1 MSTTQTAPPPA
12 PPNPTE
18 FEHHGVRLRP
28 IPRFPGYFAGSDGG
42 IYSTKKG
49 IPRRLKEIT
58 NRKRMQVVNLYR
70 PNRRYDRLLAN
81 GTVKSCVLAEVRYV
95 HLLIASVWLPPK
107 PTPGYTIDHEDEDRR
122 NNRPGNL
129 RWMTVAENNL
139 AYLENHPDRP
149 KHRGEGNAQAK
160 LTAERVRELLSL
172 RGRMTEQM
180 AADLFGV
187 AKTTVGSIW
196 RGRTWRH
203 LAA

>member
-1 MSTTQTAPPPA
+1 MNATQTAPPPA
-12 PPNPTE
+12 PTNPGE
-18 FEHHGVRLRP
+18 FEHQGVRLRP
-28 IPRFPGYFAGSDGG
+28 IPRFTGYWCGDDGHV
-42 IYSTKKG
+42 YSTKKG
-49 IPRRLKEIT
+49 DPKRLKEIT

-70 PNRRYDRLLAN
+70 PNRRYDRLLSN

-95 HLLIASVWLPPK
+95 HLLIASVWLSPK
-107 PTPGYTIDHEDEDRR
+107 PGPGYTVDHEDENRL

-139 AYLENHPDRP
+139 AYLQKHPDRP

-160 LTAERVRELLSL
+160 LTAERVRELRSL
-172 RGRMTEQM
+172 RGRLTQRM
-180 AADLFGV
+180 AAGLFGV
-187 AKTTVGSIW
+187 AKSTVGSIW